1 MKMSKHL
8 IWFAFLAIIFLG
20 GCMDTSI
27 PEGNPPTVN
36 VPAGVIEESVMEDII
51 AEDMA
56 GDFSLD
62 LVDDMIGDPV
72 LEDEDGLVEVEKII
86 NYDYEIENLELE
98 VDGLLDEFNESLGNL
113 E

>member
-27 PEGNPPTVN
+27 PQGNPPTVN
-36 VPAGVIEESVMEDII
+36 VPAEKTDTVIIEEE
-51 AEDMA
+51 
-56 GDFSLD
+56 
-62 LVDDMIGDPV
+62 V
-72 LEDEDGLVEVEKII
+72 LEEIESSDLSEESEVEEIA
-86 NYDYEIENLELE
+86 NYDEEIENLENE
-98 VDGLLDEFNESLGNL
+98 VDGLLDEFNISLEEL